1 MNIPFNKT
9 KVLATVG
16 PASNT
21 KEKLLQLIQ
30 AGVDVFRLNF
40 SHGSHEDHLKVINYV
55 RELNHEHK
63 LNIGL
68 LQDLQGPKIRT
79 REVENNGVELRPGSR
94 LVITTEKIVGTSE
107 RISTTYVEM
116 ADDVN
121 VGERIL
127 LDDGKLELRVTGLNR
142 NGEYKEVVTEVVY
155 GGILKSKKGINLPN
169 TNVSIPA
176 LTEKDREDLMFGLEH
191 NVEWI
196 ALSFVRTAD
205 EVEELKQ
212 IIASKGRK
220 CRVVSKIEKPE
231 AVANIDSII
240 AASDAVMIARGDL
253 GVEVPAEEVP
263 MIQKMIADKCNK
275 AARPVIVATQ
285 MLESMITSPR
295 PTRAETSDIANA
307 VIDGADTVM
316 LSAETASGMYP
327 VEAVRSMT
335 ETIRQVEERG
345 AIYYKNHAYAQ
356 HVRDENF
363 YSNNV
368 VVSACRLARDTE
380 ANAIVGLTSSG
391 YTALRLASHR
401 PKAHLFVFTFDE
413 SLLNTLSLV
422 WGVRAYHY
430 DHSKNTDEV
439 FDDIKEMLIHDGHVK
454 SGDVI
459 INTGS
464 IPVSRNR
471 HTNMLKLS
479 MVQ

>member
-1 MNIPFNKT
+1 MKIPFNKT
-9 KVLATVG
+9 KVIATVG

-21 KEKLLQLIQ
+21 KEKLMQLIQ

-40 SHGSHEDHLKVINYV
+40 SHGSHEDHLKVIRFV
-55 RELNHEHK
+55 RELNQENG

-79 REVENNGVELRPGSR
+79 REVENNGVELRSGSE
-94 LVITTEKIVGTSE
+94 LIITTEKIIGTSE
-107 RISTTYVEM
+107 RISTTYAEM

-127 LDDGKLELRVTGLNR
+127 LDDGKLELRVVKINKE
-142 NGEYKEVVTEVVY
+142 GEFKEVVTEVVY

-169 TNVSIPA
+169 TSVSIPA
-176 LTEKDREDLMFGLEH
+176 LTEKDREDLLFGLEH
-191 NVEWI
+191 NVDWI
-196 ALSFVRTAD
+196 ALSFVRTAE
-205 EVEELKQ
+205 EVLELKE
-212 IIASKGRK
+212 IIKAKGRK
-220 CRVVSKIEKPE
+220 CQVVSKIEKPE
-231 AVANIDSII
+231 AIVNIDAII

-275 AARPVIVATQ
+275 AAKPVIVATQ

-307 VIDGADTVM
+307 VIDGADTIM

-335 ETIRQVEERG
+335 ETVRQVEER
-345 AIYYKNHAYAQ
+345 ANIYFKNHAYAQ
-356 HVRDENF
+356 QVHDENF

-368 VVSACRLARDTE
+368 VVSASRLARDTE
-380 ANAIVGLTSSG
+380 AQAIVGLTTSG
-391 YTALRLASHR
+391 YTALRISSHR
-401 PKAHLFVFTFDE
+401 PKAQLFVFTFDE
-413 SLLNTLSLV
+413 SLVNTLSLV
-422 WGVRAYHY
+422 WGVRAFYY
-430 DHSKNTDEV
+430 DNSKSTDEI
-439 FDDIKEMLIHDGHVK
+439 FEDIKQILVSKGHLQP
-454 SGDVI
+454 GDVI

-464 IPVSRNR
+464 IPVSRNH

-479 MVQ
+479 IV

>member
-9 KVLATVG
+9 KVIATVG

-40 SHGSHEDHLKVINYV
+40 SHGSHEDHLKVVQFV
-55 RELNHEHK
+55 RELNQEHK

-79 REVENNGVELRPGSR
+79 REVENNGVELRAGNK
-94 LVITTEKIVGTSE
+94 LVITTEKIIGTSE

-121 VGERIL
+121 IGERIL
-127 LDDGKLELRVTGLNR
+127 LDDGKLELRVTDINKS
-142 NGEYKEVVTEVVY
+142 GEYKEVITEVVY

-176 LTEKDREDLMFGLEH
+176 LTEKDREDLIFGLEH
-191 NVEWI
+191 NLDWI
-196 ALSFVRTAD
+196 ALSFVRTAE
-205 EVEELKQ
+205 EVLEMKE
-212 IIASKGRK
+212 IIKSKGRTS
-220 CRVVSKIEKPE
+220 RVVSKIEKPE
-231 AVANIDSII
+231 AIVNIDAII
-240 AASDAVMIARGDL
+240 AASDAIMIARGDL

-275 AARPVIVATQ
+275 SAKPVIVATQ

-335 ETIRQVEERG
+335 ETIRQVEER
-345 AIYYKNHAYAQ
+345 ANIYYKNHAYAQ
-356 HVRDENF
+356 QVHDQNF

-368 VVSACRLARDTE
+368 VVSACRLARDTD
-380 ANAIVGLTSSG
+380 AQAIVGLTMSG
-391 YTALRLASHR
+391 YTALRISSHR
-401 PKAHLFVFTFDE
+401 PKSQIFVFTFDE
-413 SLLNTLSLV
+413 TLLNTLSLV
-422 WGVRAYHY
+422 WGIRAYYY
-430 DHSKNTDEV
+430 DNSKSTDEI
-439 FDDIKEMLIHDGHVK
+439 FEDIKDILVRDGHVK
-454 SGDVI
+454 TGDVI

-479 MVQ
+479 IV

>member
-9 KVLATVG
+9 KVIATVG

-21 KEKLLQLIQ
+21 KEKLFQLIQ

-40 SHGSHEDHLKVINYV
+40 SHGSHEDHQKVIQFV
-55 RELNHEHK
+55 RELNQEHN
-63 LNIGL
+63 LHIGM

-79 REVENNGVELRPGSR
+79 REVENNGVELRAGSS
-94 LVITTEKIVGTSE
+94 LVITTEKVIGTSE
-107 RISTTYVEM
+107 RISTTYLEMVE
-116 ADDVN
+116 DVN
-121 VGERIL
+121 VGEKIL
-127 LDDGKLELRVTGLNR
+127 LDDGKLELRVTNINKASR
-142 NGEYKEVVTEVVY
+142 EVETEVVY

-169 TNVSIPA
+169 TKVSIPA
-176 LTEKDREDLMFGLEH
+176 LTEKDREDLLFGLEN

-196 ALSFVRTAD
+196 ALSFVRTAE
-205 EVEELKQ
+205 EVLELKE
-212 IIASKGRK
+212 IIRSKGKK

-231 AVANIDSII
+231 AIENIDAII
-240 AASDAVMIARGDL
+240 AASDAIMIARGDL

-263 MIQKMIADKCNK
+263 MIQKSIAEKCNK
-275 AARPVIVATQ
+275 AAKPVIVATQ

-335 ETIRQVEERG
+335 ETIRQVEEK
-345 AIYYKNHAYAQ
+345 ATIYFKNHAYAQ
-356 HVRDENF
+356 QVTDDNF

-368 VVSACRLARDTE
+368 VVSACRLARDTH
-380 ANAIVGLTSSG
+380 AQAIVGLTTSG
-391 YTALRLASHR
+391 YTALRISSHR
-401 PKAHLFVFTFDE
+401 PKAHLFVFTFDADMV
-413 SLLNTLSLV
+413 NTLSLV

-430 DHSKNTDEV
+430 EKSKSTDEV
-439 FDDIKEMLIHDGHVK
+439 FEDLKQILLTEGLVK
-454 SGDVI
+454 TGDVI

-464 IPVSRNR
+464 IPVTRNH

-479 MVQ
+479 IV